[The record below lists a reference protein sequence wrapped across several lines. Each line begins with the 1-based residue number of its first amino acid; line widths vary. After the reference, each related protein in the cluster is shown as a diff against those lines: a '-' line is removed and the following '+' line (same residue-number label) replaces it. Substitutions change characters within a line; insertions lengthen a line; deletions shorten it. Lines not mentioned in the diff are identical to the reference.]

1 MSIIEH
7 KYADRES
14 MLEDLYQVFIQ
25 DLQQQSPATLLLS
38 GGSTPGPLYR
48 KLSGAK
54 LDWANINVALVDER
68 WVDTDHAASNERLL
82 RETLLVNEAAQANF
96 VGMKN
101 GHQSPFDGQAGCSAR
116 YASLPRPYSIC
127 LLGMGPDGHTA
138 SLFPSAEG
146 LDAAVDSK
154 QFCAAIRARQ
164 SEVTGEY
171 VERMTMTPWSILQ
184 SRRLILLFTG
194 AEKWDVYEEARQS
207 SVSTKL
213 PVSMF
218 IHQDS
223 VPLEVYWAP

>member
-14 MLEDLYQVFIQ
+14 MLEDLYQVFIK

-48 KLSGAK
+48 KLSDAR

-68 WVDTDHAASNERLL
+68 WVGTDHAASNERLL
-82 RETLLVNEAAQANF
+82 RETLLTNHAAEANF

-138 SLFPSAEG
+138 SLFPGAEG

-154 QFCAAIRARQ
+154 QFCAAIRAQQ
-164 SEVTGEY
+164 SEVTGNY

-194 AEKWDVYEEARQS
+194 DDKWRVYQQALQNGAS
-207 SVSTKL
+207 SDL
-213 PVSMF
+213 PVSLF
-218 IHQDS
+218 VDQNV
-223 VPLEVYWAP
+223 VPVDVFWAP

>member
-1 MSIIEH
+1 MSVIEH

-25 DLQQQSPATLLLS
+25 ELQQHSPATLLLS

-48 KLSGAK
+48 KLSAAK
-54 LDWANINVALVDER
+54 LDWKNIHVALVDER

-82 RETLLVNEAAQANF
+82 RETLLIDNAAQANF

-101 GHQSPFDGQAGCSAR
+101 GHRSPFDGQAGCSAR
-116 YASLPRPYSIC
+116 YAGLPRPYSIC

-138 SLFPSAEG
+138 SLFPRAEG
-146 LDAAVDSK
+146 LEAAVDSK
-154 QFCAAIRARQ
+154 QYCAAIRARQ

-194 AEKWDVYEEARQS
+194 NDKWAVFEQASEQVASAE
-207 SVSTKL
+207 L
-213 PVSMF
+213 PISLF
-218 IHQDS
+218 IHQTKL
-223 VPLEVYWAP
+223 PLEVYWAP

>member
-1 MSIIEH
+1 MSVIEH

-14 MLEDLYQVFIQ
+14 MIEDLYQVFVK

-54 LDWANINVALVDER
+54 LDWANISIALVDER
-68 WVDTDHAASNERLL
+68 WVDTAHVASNERLL
-82 RETLLVNEAAQANF
+82 RAALLINDATQANF

-101 GHQSPFDGQAGCSAR
+101 EHQSPFDGQAGCNAR
-116 YASLPRPYSIC
+116 YASLPRPYGIC

-138 SLFPSAEG
+138 SLFPGAEG
-146 LDAAVDSK
+146 LEAAIDSK
-154 QFCAAIRARQ
+154 QYCAAIRARP

-171 VERMTMTPWSILQ
+171 IERMTMTPWSILQ
-184 SRRLILLFTG
+184 SCRLILLFTG
-194 AEKWDVYEEARQS
+194 AEKWDVYQQARQS
-207 SVSTKL
+207 SASTAL
-213 PVSMF
+213 PISLF

-223 VPLEVYWAP
+223 ALLEVYWAP